1 MTFAEAAMIMM
12 SGGSPAVIKPL
23 TVTVN
28 GTYTAPAGVDGYS
41 PVYVSVPD
49 RYDEGY
55 QQGYND
61 GYAAAEKVYEDLKA
75 YLNGDLPPVTDDMG
89 NVIDNA
95 IEIPDDSSLKNY
107 ICASDFNANDNSVHV
122 IGRGGDTDF
131 TVSRSETW
139 VSDKNT
145 YLVTFKMTV
154 RNRITGQTADSFGS
168 WGTYADVPSQVK
180 LKIYNVVF
188 GPDMYYRWVNC
199 YYHMTRPDG
208 EIWNGK
214 VVGTASTV
222 GGTSFVGTGTETGW
236 IYS

>member
-1 MTFAEAAMIMM
+1 MTFAEAATIMM
-12 SGGSPAVIKPL
+12 SGKSAIIKPL

-28 GTYTAPAGVDGYS
+28 GTYTAPAGVAGYS

-55 QQGYND
+55 QQGYSD

-107 ICASDFNANDNSVHV
+107 ICASDFNVNGASVHV

-131 TVSRSETW
+131 TVSRSESW
-139 VSDKNT
+139 DSNKNT
-145 YLVTFKMTV
+145 YIVTFKMTV

-168 WGTYADVPSQVK
+168 WGTYADDPSQVK

-188 GPDMYYRWVNC
+188 GPDMYYWWVNC

-208 EIWNGK
+208 EIWDGK